1 MTQKT
6 LDFRKRADGAYEVC
20 YNNNSIGVSF
30 FIPSQY
36 SIDDYKDKIVY
47 LDSGTFKPYDNLL
60 FNITSSP
67 EVFTSAQIDS
77 CGGVSFKSGLVI
89 DVNKEIE
96 IKENKESTLIL
107 NSDSPSLSFDAF
119 YYSGNEESTIIFE
132 KDVRKDEEKM
142 HEAEDGKFSLFYFF
156 RNKDTTISFRDD
168 VSNLHFVGRQRLILY
183 PYDPLF
189 GNQNKI
195 ALYADQV
202 RGQNPTF
209 LFGNSDAKLSI
220 SSDHIELDQA
230 TVEMQDHCFITLKNK
245 ERTSFGVSGANFT
258 IGVLR
263 GYPESNE
270 LKKMAT
276 KGYDFPTHELS
287 ANVESFSVVTNGT
300 SFSIYGNNY
309 IEAKSVYT
317 ADKKPTRL
325 GYVDINANKNK
336 LLLEDS
342 VLIFSDINLKSV
354 KEDELVIKKS
364 DLIKSKLTNFNSLKI
379 NDWRLKG
386 FEANNLY
393 ASPSSKIK
401 SNQIDVKSENLTLDK
416 KATLDI
422 TGTANTENS
431 KKNKKSKGIFLSNVI
446 VNGKTT
452 LDFEG
457 GIECHNTIFDNLY
470 FKNINKEQ
478 APTNISNSTLKG
490 NIEGEGIKMIN
501 QSEINNSTIRSR
513 RGISISI
520 DGEYLN
526 EMKDFDS
533 EFVPSKDIT
542 TGPYSTNK
550 LEIL

>member
-1 MTQKT
+1 MVKRS
-6 LDFRKRADGAYEVC
+6 LDFRKRADGAYEAC

-36 SIDDYKDKIVY
+36 SIDQYKDKIAY
-47 LDSGTFKPYDNLL
+47 LDSGTFRPYDNLL

-77 CGGVSFKSGLVI
+77 GGGVSFKHGLIIGV
-89 DVNKEIE
+89 DREIE
-96 IKENKESTLIL
+96 VKENKESTLIL
-107 NSDSPSLSFDAF
+107 NSDSPSLSFNSF
-119 YYSGNEESTIIFE
+119 YYCGNEDSTIVFE
-132 KDVRKDEEKM
+132 EDVRKDEEKT
-142 HEAEDGKFSLFYFF
+142 HKAEDGKSNLFYFF
-156 RNKDTTISFRDD
+156 RNKDATINFRDD
-168 VSNLHFVGRQRLILY
+168 VRSLHFVGSQRLILY

-220 SSDHIELDQA
+220 SSDHIELNQA
-230 TVEMQDHCFITLKNK
+230 TMEMQDHCFITLKNK
-245 ERTSFGVSGANFT
+245 ERTSFGVSEANFT

-270 LKKMAT
+270 LKKIAT

-287 ANVESFSVVTNGT
+287 ANTESFSVVTNGT
-300 SFSIYGNNY
+300 TFSIYGNNY
-309 IEAKSVYT
+309 IEAKGVY
-317 ADKKPTRL
+317 AHGKNPTQL

-336 LLLEDS
+336 IALEDA
-342 VLIFSDINLKSV
+342 VLVLSDVSLKNS
-354 KEDELVIKKS
+354 KEDELLIKKS
-364 DLIKSKLTNFNSLKI
+364 NLVKSKLINFNNLKI
-379 NDWRLKG
+379 EKWELKG

-393 ASPSSKIK
+393 TSPSSRIK

-422 TGTANTENS
+422 TGRANTENG
-431 KKNKKSKGIFLSNVI
+431 KKNKKSKGVFLSNVI

-457 GIECHNTIFDNLY
+457 DIECHNTIFDDLY
-470 FKNINKEQ
+470 FRNINKEQ
-478 APTNISNSTLKG
+478 SPTNISNSSLRG
-490 NIEGEGIKMIN
+490 NIEAEGIKTIN

-513 RGISISI
+513 RRIPISIN
-520 DGEYLN
+520 GEYLN

-542 TGPYSTNK
+542 TGPYSTDE